1 MTTKRPDSALERL
14 LLALEDEL
22 LQATDEEVL
31 AAAHELG
38 MNPAMK
44 GSAAFFGVTL
54 LVRPMIGSRRT
65 RSYLKKTDEQ
75 HAGGPRRRRKGDTPG

>member
-31 AAAHELG
+31 TAAHELG

-44 GSAAFFGVTL
+44 GSAALFGVTR
-54 LVRPMIGSRRT
+54 LVRPMPVNYAGAGIKITDERYPRGSRRRT
-65 RSYLKKTDEQ
+65 
-75 HAGGPRRRRKGDTPG
+75 KGDTPS